1 MTARAARE
9 SGSALV
15 VTLALFAI
23 ALGLTTFATARAITG
38 AQSVVRRER
47 QIRALNAAEAGLA
60 RVAQRLRFDPWMS
73 SDAGEIGPSA
83 WSAEI
88 THDLSSFES
97 HVAVVVV
104 EARALDQSRR
114 IRGRI
119 LVIPSLA
126 IEQPA
131 ELHLLSW
138 ELLASD

>member
-1 MTARAARE
+1 MNARADAQA
-9 SGSALV
+9 GSALV

-23 ALGLTTFATARAITG
+23 ALGLTTLATARAITG

-60 RVAQRLRFDPWMS
+60 CVAQRLRFDPWMS

-88 THDLSSFES
+88 SHDLSSFDS
-97 HVAVVVV
+97 HVAVVVI
-104 EARALDQSRR
+104 EARAVDQSRR
-114 IRGRI
+114 IRSRI
-119 LVIPSLA
+119 LVVPSLA
-126 IEQPA
+126 LEMPA

-138 ELLASD
+138 ELVAGD